1 MYAYTEAMY
10 VQIIKHVGSY
20 MYIRNQNL
28 SNFDVN
34 IFSISFMLL
43 VII

>member
-1 MYAYTEAMY
+1 MHKLENML
-10 VQIIKHVGSY
+10 G
-20 MYIRNQNL
+20 YIRNQNL